1 MTDNALA
8 VSYAAL
14 ILVDA
19 KLPVTEENLTKLV
32 AKVCHFS
39 RLLLESQV

>member
-8 VSYAAL
+8 TAYATL

-19 KLPVTEENLTKLV
+19 KLPITEENLTKLT
-32 AKVCHFS
+32 AKVI
-39 RLLLESQV
+39 LLKIQA

>member
-8 VSYAAL
+8 VAYATL

-19 KLPVTEENLTKLV
+19 KQAITEESLTKLV
-32 AKVCHFS
+32 TKV
-39 RLLLESQV
+39 